1 MLSIKS
7 QTKLTVNGGNI
18 DNAENIQILTDFQES
33 LLDKFKNCAIQSAN
47 LRESLKENLLQELSI
62 RYVEDMPLS
71 NIDETQKSLIYDM
84 SGYLLK
90 TRKSVYSDCYE
101 CTQGLVTT
109 YEKLSE
115 NFTCADLEA
124 SRNFGGLTFATE
136 GFFNV
141 ILLVENVISDFFED
155 KNHVFVSNC
164 IDVVMS
170 GLCELKVRNPCCNQ
184 HEDRLVKLIMYYVK
198 IRFFTEAKH
207 LRNLVLSQSKT
218 KMHVNKKLSRI
229 PSHENKKIKT

>member
-109 YEKLSE
+109 YE
-115 NFTCADLEA
+115 
-124 SRNFGGLTFATE
+124 RLTFATE